1 MNYPIILLDADDT
14 LLDFAASEAAALADM
29 LVAQGLPN
37 TPEVRHRYSEIN
49 TEHWKRLERGE
60 ITREELKISR
70 FRQLLAELGSNADP
84 AVCNDDYMARLGSYS
99 ILLPGAEELCRRL
112 AQHHQLYIV
121 TNGSASVQHRRL
133 GASGLL
139 PYIRKVYIS
148 EEIGAQKPSQ
158 AYFDAV
164 FSDLGNPP
172 RGEVLIFGDS
182 HTSDM
187 LGGKNAGIATCWF
200 NPKEKEPTG
209 AWDYTV
215 TRLED
220 FLTIVEEDL
229 ND

>member
-99 ILLPGAEELCRRL
+99 ILLPGAEELCRCL

-139 PYIRKVYIS
+139 PYIRQVYIS

-182 HTSDM
+182 QTSDM

-215 TRLED
+215 NRLED

-229 ND
+229 HD

>member
-99 ILLPGAEELCRRL
+99 ILLPGAESPFGRIRPFALYPQGVYFRRNRRSK
-112 AQHHQLYIV
+112 AF
-121 TNGSASVQHRRL
+121 ASV
-133 GASGLL
+133 
-139 PYIRKVYIS
+139 
-148 EEIGAQKPSQ
+148 
-158 AYFDAV
+158 F
-164 FSDLGNPP
+164 
-172 RGEVLIFGDS
+172 
-182 HTSDM
+182 
-187 LGGKNAGIATCWF
+187 
-200 NPKEKEPTG
+200 
-209 AWDYTV
+209 
-215 TRLED
+215 
-220 FLTIVEEDL
+220 
-229 ND
+229 